1 MAQNEKEMKNS
12 PKDITPNPKT
22 GAEKKN
28 AVPVDYQASEADSIM
43 GKENETNNTSNS
55 SFFDSRTVN
64 RILQFMLI
72 VIGLFGLFLGFK
84 GQEFMPIPAAMGM
97 LAFVLATLLEA
108 YIGKIFK
115 KEDQMRT
122 MSTVA
127 LSGVF
132 GALLITYIGEIF
144 KKFDLPANKLILTF
158 VIIAVAVVMTIQA
171 IFYMMKNKD
180 KFIADIQMLFATIFS
195 LTAAL
200 LFFYYFAI
208 PSFFLVAVS
217 LILIILSITTDTLKD
232 DGRLNGRLTII
243 AANILVFLLVLAY
256 ASTIFFHAPIEVT
269 LYGKITPAY
278 KSKPANLAWSGDSWS
293 FAYNIFDNNNKESSV
308 NIMNSLSIGINSLPP
323 MKNQEVI
330 DNNFNFAL
338 PISKEK
344 KLEAEANLTEGKVIK
359 PDEKI
364 LAEDVEGIKLPQYL
378 DAPIFNNKGNYLI
391 FTGGDTKDGPRNIW
405 GVSLTLTLLEMEANK
420 KDKEKEADLTQEER
434 VNLNAKKRAELD
446 KNNMPVGKPKVVIAD
461 INKIVDME
469 CKPLTHK
476 TAWAPNGKD
485 FCFSAVDTDGVY
497 NIWSSNSFEQTIDK
511 VTKGDKKIMPLW
523 SPNGDKILY
532 VTKIDSY
539 TYLKISN
546 EDGTNGHELNLKN
559 KKDKELFPLWN
570 AAESKVIYIKKG
582 NLIIMNASA
591 TEPKTLGRDSL
602 TPSPY
607 WLTDK
612 KKKVTLNFTESEN
625 IWRIWTINP
634 DGKKN
639 KEIFVEACENLS
651 QPKWSYDGEAI
662 VTAANYKNESCL
674 WRLNKDGDF
683 KTRLYTTKH
692 EIAELEW
699 APTSEHIA
707 FIVKKKAVPSAWFDS
722 VTNLEELWVINNDG
736 TKPMNQYQATGTIQ
750 HMSWD
755 DEGNRLAFDETYQ
768 RIYFQPML
776 TVVKIVHAIGG
787 EKWDLLPYEFYGES
801 PTWSNDGD
809 VIAYIAWKDFWVRSL
824 EEKDRLWVAQLK

>member
-1 MAQNEKEMKNS
+1 MAQNEKEKKNS
-12 PKDITPNPKT
+12 PKDITPNSKS
-22 GAEKKN
+22 GAEKNN
-28 AVPVDYQASEADSIM
+28 AVPTDYQASESDSIV
-43 GKENETNNTSNS
+43 GKENEDATSNS

-84 GQEFMPIPAAMGM
+84 GQEFMPLPAAIGM

-115 KEDQMRT
+115 NEDQMRT
-122 MSTVA
+122 MSTIA

-158 VIIAVAVVMTIQA
+158 VIIAVAVVMIIQA

-180 KFIADIQMLFATIFS
+180 KFIADIEMLLATILSF
-195 LTAAL
+195 TAAL

-208 PSFFLVAVS
+208 PSFILVAVS
-217 LILIILSITTDTLKD
+217 LILIIMSITKDSLKD
-232 DGRLNGRLTII
+232 DGRLNGRLTVIT
-243 AANILVFLLVLAY
+243 ANILVFLLILAY
-256 ASTIFFHAPIEVT
+256 ASTIFFHGPIDVT

-293 FAYNIFDNNNKESSV
+293 FAYNIFDSNSKDSSV

-323 MKNQEVI
+323 VKNQEVVE
-330 DNNFNFAL
+330 NNLFFAL

-344 KLEAEANLTEGKVIK
+344 KLEAEANLTESKVIK
-359 PDEKI
+359 PEDKV
-364 LAEDVEGIKLPQYL
+364 LAEAVEGIKLPQYL

-391 FTGGDTKDGPRNIW
+391 FSGGDTKDGSRNIW

-420 KDKEKEADLTQEER
+420 KDKEKEANLTQDER
-434 VNLNAKKRAELD
+434 VNLNAKKREELD
-446 KNNMPVGKPKVVIAD
+446 RNNMPVGKLKVVIAD
-461 INKIVDME
+461 INKIIDME

-485 FCFSAVDTDGVY
+485 FTFSAVDTDGVY
-497 NIWSSNSFEQTIDK
+497 NIWSSNSQEQTIDK
-511 VTKGDKKIMPLW
+511 VTKGDSKIMPLW
-523 SPNGDKILY
+523 SPKGDKILY

-539 TYLKISN
+539 TYLKIAD
-546 EDGTNGHELNLKN
+546 EDGNNGHELNLNN
-559 KKDKELFPLWN
+559 KKDKALFPLWN

-591 TEPKTLGRDSL
+591 TEPRTLGRDSL

-639 KEIFVEACENLS
+639 KEIFVEACESLS

-662 VTAANYKNESCL
+662 VTAANYKTESCL

-683 KTRLYTTKH
+683 KTRLYTSKH
-692 EIAELEW
+692 EISELEW
-699 APTSEHIA
+699 APTSERIA
-707 FIVKKKAVPSAWFDS
+707 FIVKKKAVQSAWFDS

-736 TKPMNQYQATGTIQ
+736 TKPMNQYQATGNIK

-809 VIAYIAWKDFWVRSL
+809 IIAYIAWKNFWVRSL